1 MTSVLLQKLHFIES
15 IFDEFDFLN
24 GEELVDASTGIPPI
38 KKSRSTY
45 TVSIPDRQIT
55 IKLKKGELSF
65 ESDPPLPK
73 GKSKGEYVYAGI
85 MLRKHLTILE
95 EKAKQ
100 ATPRRTKAVNS
111 PVASL
116 LREIPHQQ
124 LILFIQ
130 SYSKKDPHFSAR
142 LQANFISKY
151 GSHDEKYHEL
161 LSKVI
166 KPKSEKSPKLA
177 QKDLQTAL
185 AILDNF
191 NAQAEDLYSLGKYQE
206 LSKILVAS
214 LKKIAYIRNAYDI
227 TNKRIDSLNSNLVD
241 LLRRTCKQNLAP
253 EFSEKLLSQIINIAE
268 LSYYLPGQ
276 EQLNLSLYEIISNHT
291 LTTPDQVTLIVDD
304 LKQKS
309 KRVDRYLKPQILCTA
324 LLVGSRYP
332 ESLKR
337 VHSQWESTE
346 IVPSINM
353 LLNEKFFDAV
363 DVNLELLRDN
373 EDLHKEIALLQAERY
388 LNSKDDKKAIK
399 HYLIWTTHQPKVFE
413 LVKRM
418 QRLDPEV
425 TYKNSSKLKKAIKDY
440 PISDQLYIYHGL
452 DLTDLLID
460 CLEENQNMD
469 YMQQYDRDLVEED
482 SDFVQ
487 AFYTKWVET
496 YLDQHF
502 GTKSIETVE
511 NYLNHLNSI
520 GLKKFS
526 QSLRKTVK
534 SLFNSRKSV
543 SEHI

>member
-24 GEELVDASTGIPPI
+24 GEELVDTSDGMPPI

-45 TVSIPDRQIT
+45 TITVPDRKIT

-65 ESDPPLPK
+65 ESEPPLPK

-85 MLRKHLTILE
+85 MLRKYLTLEE

-100 ATPRRTKAVNS
+100 AAPKRKKSVNS
-111 PVASL
+111 PLSSL

-151 GSHDEKYHEL
+151 GNDDEKYADL
-161 LSKVI
+161 LSKVV

-177 QKDLQTAL
+177 QKDLQTTL

-191 NAQAEDLYSLGKYQE
+191 NAQAEDLYSLGKYRE
-206 LSKILVAS
+206 LSKILIAA
-214 LKKIAYIRNAYDI
+214 LKKIAYIRNTYKI
-227 TNKRIDSLNSNLVD
+227 SNKRIDTLNENLVD

-253 EFSEKLLSQIINIAE
+253 EFSEQLLAQIVSIVE
-268 LSYYLPGQ
+268 LSYYLP
-276 EQLNLSLYEIISNHT
+276 EQDTLSRSLYEIVSAHK
-291 LTTPDQVTLIVDD
+291 LTTQEQIIDIVED
-304 LKQKS
+304 LKLKS
-309 KRVDRYLKPQILCTA
+309 GRVERFLKPQVLCTA
-324 LLVGSRYP
+324 LLIGSRSP
-332 ESLKR
+332 EALKK
-337 VHSQWESTE
+337 VHSKWESTE
-346 IVPSINM
+346 IVPAINM

-363 DVNLELLRDN
+363 DANLELLRDN
-373 EDLHKEIALLQAERY
+373 TDLHKEIALLQAERY

-399 HYLIWTTHQPKVFE
+399 HYLIWASHKPKIFE

-425 TYKNSSKLKKAIKDY
+425 TDKNSAKLKKAIKDY
-440 PISDQLYIYHGL
+440 PPSDQLYIYNGL
-452 DLTDLLID
+452 GLTDLLIE
-460 CLEENQNMD
+460 CLEENQDMD

-496 YLDQHF
+496 YLSEHF
-502 GTKSIETVE
+502 GTKSVDTVE
-511 NYLNHLNSI
+511 NYLHHLNSI

-526 QSLRKTVK
+526 ATLRKTVK